1 MSYCF
6 GSLVMTG
13 NKKYYYTLLV
23 EPLIFGI
30 YAGVESINKKGV
42 ARLDDSFLKD
52 THLKDI
58 FSDDKEGGGLGIGY
72 KSKEVGFMVDMEN
85 KKLYI
90 TDHQCQKVKKIL
102 NFPWSNVSPIVYFK
116 NKVSITIAKS
126 ELKVPSWIM

>member
-1 MSYCF
+1 
-6 GSLVMTG
+6 MTG

-90 TDHQCQKVKKIL
+90 TDHQC
-102 NFPWSNVSPIVYFK
+102 
-116 NKVSITIAKS
+116 
-126 ELKVPSWIM
+126 